1 MPTRQ
6 SDQLLALSASATPFA
21 SQHGQAC
28 ISVPIGVEAHQVVP
42 LRSHRFRN
50 WLIESYL
57 REYGVVPGMG
67 AFRDALRALEA
78 RALCGDSPQRQVDAR
93 VTSLPSRLTL
103 DLANNAGDVVE
114 ITPGSWRLTD
124 GLSSFAASPRGAQPL
139 PAPIEASAA
148 ALQQLRPLL
157 NLSSH
162 AAWLRCVAWLLA
174 CMRPGIPAPV
184 LVLTGPPGSGKSS
197 AARLLRSLID
207 PIAATF
213 QPLPSSATGL
223 LALAATHR
231 VLAFDHV
238 TRLPGAIA
246 DALCRVS
253 TGAAVDLDRGPEP
266 VPARLA
272 RPILLTAAEP
282 PADRA
287 LSDRALVVRMPTLAP
302 ANRRTESA
310 LANDFERLR
319 PALLGALC
327 TAAAAALAR
336 IDSVH
341 LSAPPRMADLAEWCA
356 AAAPALGV
364 SESEFLT
371 ALRYRPDEL
380 ATAIETFMQVRSTWT
395 GSATELLAALAL
407 PGTPRALSHRLRH
420 LELNGLHLKFS
431 RLPGGDRRITIV
443 PARRDADPSRFASQ
457 TALREPE
464 VVEQSTAVGSST
476 LSPAKLITCS
486 EVASPPSPSASLS
499 PPGPPPPSSR
509 AISTSSRLI
518 PTSVTTSPSS
528 ISPGKILKSSSPPD
542 TSSSRDP
549 STAFAPEPS
558 SPPKP
563 KGATPK

>member
-1 MPTRQ
+1 M
-6 SDQLLALSASATPFA
+6 SASATPFA

-57 REYGVVPGMG
+57 REYGVVPGSG
-67 AFRDALRALEA
+67 ALRDALRALEA
-78 RALCGDSPQRQVDAR
+78 RALCFDSPRRHVDAR
-93 VTSLPSRLTL
+93 VTSLPRRLTL

-114 ITPGSWRLTD
+114 ITPGSWRVTD

-139 PAPIEASAA
+139 PAPIEAPAA

-157 NLSSH
+157 NLPSH
-162 AAWLRCVAWLLA
+162 GAWLRCVAWLLA

-197 AARLLRSLID
+197 TARLLRSLID

-213 QPLPSSATGL
+213 QPLPAFATGL

-238 TRLPGAIA
+238 TRLPRAVA

-253 TGAAVDLDRGPEP
+253 SGAAVDLDHGPEP
-266 VPARLA
+266 VPARLS
-272 RPILLTAAEP
+272 RPILLTAPEP
-282 PADRA
+282 PTDRA
-287 LSDRALVVRMPTLAP
+287 LSDRALVVRMPAIAP
-302 ANRRTESA
+302 PNRRTESA

-336 IDSVH
+336 IDSIH
-341 LSAPPRMADLAEWCA
+341 LSAPPRMADFAAWCA
-356 AAAPALGV
+356 AAAPALAV

-371 ALRYRPDEL
+371 ALHYRPDEV
-380 ATAIETFMQVRSTWT
+380 ATAIEAFMQSRTTWT

-407 PGTPRALSHRLRH
+407 SGTPRALSHRLRN
-420 LELNGLHLKFS
+420 LELIGLHLRFS
-431 RLPGGDRRITIV
+431 RLPGGDRRISII
-443 PARRDADPSRFASQ
+443 PALRDADPSKFASQ
-457 TALREPE
+457 TALREPQ
-464 VVEQSTAVGSST
+464 VVERSTAVGSST

-486 EVASPPSPSASLS
+486 EVASSLSPSASLS
-499 PPGPPPPSSR
+499 PPDPPPPSSP

-528 ISPGKILKSSSPPD
+528 ISPGRISKSSSPPD
-542 TSSSRDP
+542 TSSSLDP

-563 KGATPK
+563 KAAMPK